1 MSAGR
6 WLRSE
11 HCELPLR
18 DAQRFDAP
26 RRPGRRRA
34 DVQGVPHGRGDNQHG
49 PRRHRVPMRNLP
61 GQSGSQRSAHTLTR
75 PRRPTGTERKKTKRK
90 LSRRGAE
97 TAPTTLCG
105 YAGSSLYA
113 GTIMGMVLTGKGWGP
128 SQGRNE
134 KRRFWL
140 RTGGFSRPDGAT
152 VPAPRALRMLQPT
165 SPGPRYCGSG
175 GW

>member
-1 MSAGR
+1 MRNDATRLAAPAAAG
-6 WLRSE
+6 
-11 HCELPLR
+11 PTY
-18 DAQRFDAP
+18 
-26 RRPGRRRA
+26 RA
-34 DVQGVPHGRGDNQHG
+34 YRAVEGTTSMA

-90 LSRRGAE
+90 RKLSRRDAE

-105 YAGSSLYA
+105 YAGPSPYA
-113 GTIMGMVLTGKGWGP
+113 RAIMGMVLTGKGRGP
-128 SQGRNE
+128 SQGHNE

-152 VPAPRALRMLQPT
+152 VTAPQALRMLQPT
-165 SPGPRYCGSG
+165 SPGPRCRSKK
-175 GW
+175 